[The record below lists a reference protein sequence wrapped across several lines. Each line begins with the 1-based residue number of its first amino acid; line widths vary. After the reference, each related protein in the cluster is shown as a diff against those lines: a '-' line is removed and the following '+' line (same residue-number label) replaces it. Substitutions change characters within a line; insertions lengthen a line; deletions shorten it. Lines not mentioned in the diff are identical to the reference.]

1 MAERPTGVWRER
13 VASDVAGIAV
23 GTLDADDAVAAL
35 LWPED
40 MVRDTDELFDGFEAD
55 VAGLVNHRYQAV
67 QDDEIFAVIE
77 RTVKAL
83 NAVNARYG
91 GAAYETGSA
100 SCSARTSRTFSTT
113 PGSRWMRSPNDIG

>member
-1 MAERPTGVWRER
+1 
-13 VASDVAGIAV
+13 
-23 GTLDADDAVAAL
+23 
-35 LWPED
+35 
-40 MVRDTDELFDGFEAD
+40 MVRDTGELFDGFEFD
-55 VAGLVNHRYQAV
+55 VAGLVDHRYQAV

-91 GAAYETGSA
+91 GAEYETGSA